1 ARPAKKKVPCL
12 KRDPAVH
19 ATEKPPGL
27 VILVGVFVFSPRA
40 LSKLA
45 STTRYSKSIGA
56 RTSDTESLEFV
67 GGQTVMVISAPMVTQ
82 VVKGF

>member
-1 ARPAKKKVPCL
+1 MARPTKKKVPVRYLWNRHELKCL
-12 KRDPAVH
+12 KRDPDVH

-40 LSKLA
+40 LLKLG

-67 GGQTVMVISAPMVTQ
+67 GG
-82 VVKGF
+82 